1 MKLNEYIDHT
11 NLKNTSVSDDIK
23 KLCQEATKY
32 NFASVC
38 VHPYYVKLAKEL
50 LSESN
55 VKVCTVIGFPQGM
68 NTVDTKVYET
78 LDAIKNG
85 ADEIDMVINIA
96 ALKNKDY
103 DYVKN
108 ELIAMRNATVDKVLK
123 VIVETCLLTPAEI
136 KLMTSLCNE
145 TGVDYI
151 KTSTGF
157 SDYGA
162 RIEDVKIMAEN
173 RNDKL
178 QIKASGGIRDLETMK
193 KMIASGATRIGTSS
207 GVKIME
213 ESEE

>member
-108 ELIAMRNATVDKVLK
+108 ELIAMRNATVDKILK